1 MTRKHE
7 INNNGTAN
15 VKTAMWTGNIPK
27 LSAQKTTGQSRL
39 DHGSSR
45 DEETRPRTP
54 MNRDEG
60 AAREQQGAVSTCQSP
75 TGDAASVGTSGM
87 L

>member
-15 VKTAMWTGNIPK
+15 VKTAMWTE
-27 LSAQKTTGQSRL
+27 TFQSYPHRKQPA
-39 DHGSSR
+39 DQGWIMGAVEMR
-45 DEETRPRTP
+45 KRGRTA
-54 MNRDEG
+54 MNLDEG

-75 TGDAASVGTSGM
+75 SGDAASVGTSGV